1 MEDLFQILIILI
13 FIISSI
19 VSSMNKKKRKQKVQA
34 VKPQPVTTTMEPEP
48 VQAKKEKSSAEIL
61 EEMFGMK
68 INLPEPQEVEAPPS
82 YGEKIE
88 SEPETWDPSQDYEV
102 AEKKVQ
108 KIGYESKVNAKKSQL
123 SADSEKHRAFKDEI
137 EPEQVVKSLG
147 VKKLFSQQTNLK
159 DYIKVQEILNKPK
172 ALRR

>member
-1 MEDLFQILIILI
+1 
-13 FIISSI
+13 
-19 VSSMNKKKRKQKVQA
+19 MNKKKKRQKAEAGQST
-34 VKPQPVTTTMEPEP
+34 PVSTTTEPEP

-68 INLPEPQEVEAPPS
+68 IQLPEPQEVEAPPS
-82 YGEKIE
+82 YGEKFE
-88 SEPETWDPSQDYEV
+88 DEPETWDPTKEYEQ
-102 AEKKVQ
+102 AEKKTK
-108 KIGYESKVNAKKSQL
+108 KIEYESKVKAKKTEL
-123 SADSEKHRAFKDEI
+123 SASSEKHRAFKDEI
-137 EPEQVVKSLG
+137 EPEQVLKSLG